1 MINMFMKNADQAEEK
16 QQKSAKPEKLP
27 ARFWDEEK
35 NEVKLD
41 ELLDDY
47 ASLIRRNENLVETS
61 NRLMPES
68 YDKYEVEIKSP
79 LLDRDDEVFKRMYD
93 CGFTNAQAQLVYDL
107 ANERVLPYL
116 DELTVSFEAQK
127 QLEKLYQEF
136 GGEEKFDVISRQ
148 ISTWAKANLEPEI
161 YDALGSTAEGVKVL
175 YSMMSSQEPIL
186 SKEYQGAEALSED
199 KLRKMMED
207 PRYWRDH
214 DKAYIEQISKGFER
228 LYPENK

>member
-1 MINMFMKNADQAEEK
+1 MINMFMKSSNEAEKEQPK
-16 QQKSAKPEKLP
+16 AVKPEGLP
-27 ARFWDEEK
+27 SKFWDEESSS
-35 NEVKLD
+35 VKLD
-41 ELLDDY
+41 ELLEDY
-47 ASLIRRNENLVETS
+47 NSLIARDENLVETS
-61 NRLMPES
+61 NRLMPQS
-68 YDKYEVEIKSP
+68 YEEYEVEIKSP

-107 ANERVLPYL
+107 ANERVLPLL

-136 GGEEKFDVISRQ
+136 GGQEKFDIISRQ
-148 ISTWAKANLEPEI
+148 ISTWAKANLKPEI

-175 YSMMSSQEPIL
+175 YSMMSSQEPVL
-186 SKEYQGAEALSED
+186 SKELKAEDVLSEN

-214 DKAYIEQISKGFER
+214 DKAYIEQISKGFEA
-228 LYPENK
+228 LYPGK

>member
-1 MINMFMKNADQAEEK
+1 MLFR
-16 QQKSAKPEKLP
+16 S
-27 ARFWDEEK
+27 
-35 NEVKLD
+35 
-41 ELLDDY
+41 
-47 ASLIRRNENLVETS
+47 
-61 NRLMPES
+61 
-68 YDKYEVEIKSP
+68 
-79 LLDRDDEVFKRMYD
+79 YD

-107 ANERVLPYL
+107 ANERVLPLL

-136 GGEEKFDVISRQ
+136 GGEEKFEIISRQ
-148 ISTWAKANLEPEI
+148 ISTWAKANLKPEI

-186 SKEYQGAEALSED
+186 SKEFKSEEVLSEN

-214 DKAYIEQISKGFER
+214 DKAHIEQISKGFET
-228 LYPENK
+228 LYAEK